1 MQSVSH
7 DVVGL
12 PAQQQALQ
20 ARCFHPTETFIEF
33 RKEEIDQSIP
43 ARFED
48 QVRKHSQRLAIKTK
62 ENALTYDALNRAANR
77 IAHALLA
84 RRGEGQEQVA
94 ILCHQGAV
102 AITAMLAVLKAG
114 KTYVPLDPMAP
125 NPRNRQILGDAQIG
139 LILADAETVSLAADL
154 AQNEFGVMSIA
165 RLESSFSSDNPGL
178 GISPDRLSYIMYTSG
193 STGEPK
199 GVMQNHRNVL
209 YKTRGWVNVVHISPG
224 DRLSLLRSL
233 DVSGSI
239 RDLFGGL
246 LCGATVL
253 PFDVKREGQ
262 MHLADWLVDEEITI
276 YNSVVTLFR
285 NLGSTLTGSESFA
298 SVRVIKLSGEPVRKR
313 DVEIYKKYFPSH
325 CLAINM
331 LASAEVGST
340 RVYFIDKE
348 TAIPDTLVPIGYPLE
363 GCEVLLLDNDGNKLG
378 FDEVGEIAVRS
389 RYLSPGYWR
398 RSDLTQAC
406 FLADPEG
413 GDARIFRTGDLGSMR
428 PDGCL
433 VHRGRK
439 DFHVKIRGYSVEIAE
454 VEAALLELDAVKQ
467 AVVTTRANAQGN
479 QVLVGYVVLTG
490 KSTLT
495 VSAIRK
501 ALAAKVP
508 DYMIPSAFI
517 FLDSLPLIGP
527 GKVNVRALPDPGKT
541 RPDLEVPFALP
552 RDPVEEKIVKIW
564 SEILGL
570 NEVGI
575 HDRFLELGGDSLLA
589 TRVISRI
596 IVTFRCDLPMRTFF
610 AEPTVAALAA
620 VVARNETKPSTSEK
634 IKRAPRSKHIWK

>member
-1 MQSVSH
+1 
-7 DVVGL
+7 
-12 PAQQQALQ
+12 
-20 ARCFHPTETFIEF
+20 
-33 RKEEIDQSIP
+33 
-43 ARFED
+43 
-48 QVRKHSQRLAIKTK
+48 
-62 ENALTYDALNRAANR
+62 
-77 IAHALLA
+77 
-84 RRGEGQEQVA
+84 
-94 ILCHQGAV
+94 
-102 AITAMLAVLKAG
+102 
-114 KTYVPLDPMAP
+114 
-125 NPRNRQILGDAQIG
+125 
-139 LILADAETVSLAADL
+139 
-154 AQNEFGVMSIA
+154 
-165 RLESSFSSDNPGL
+165 
-178 GISPDRLSYIMYTSG
+178 
-193 STGEPK
+193 
-199 GVMQNHRNVL
+199 
-209 YKTRGWVNVVHISPG
+209 
-224 DRLSLLRSL
+224 
-233 DVSGSI
+233 
-239 RDLFGGL
+239 
-246 LCGATVL
+246 
-253 PFDVKREGQ
+253 
-262 MHLADWLVDEEITI
+262 
-276 YNSVVTLFR
+276 
-285 NLGSTLTGSESFA
+285 
-298 SVRVIKLSGEPVRKR
+298 
-313 DVEIYKKYFPSH
+313 
-325 CLAINM
+325 M